1 MNIPKILWAM
11 VCRFVVTDGLK
22 QFLAGDFMSNVY
34 LLVIVILL
42 GQAWRRWTW
51 FRRLTDL
58 YTEYYHWVEENV
70 PLPGNQKLRHY
81 MEKLNEAIIELR
93 GMPMTDREIKMA
105 RLTADALAEKDHMIK
120 FYR

>member
-81 MEKLNEAIIELR
+81 MEKL
-93 GMPMTDREIKMA
+93 
-105 RLTADALAEKDHMIK
+105 
-120 FYR
+120 